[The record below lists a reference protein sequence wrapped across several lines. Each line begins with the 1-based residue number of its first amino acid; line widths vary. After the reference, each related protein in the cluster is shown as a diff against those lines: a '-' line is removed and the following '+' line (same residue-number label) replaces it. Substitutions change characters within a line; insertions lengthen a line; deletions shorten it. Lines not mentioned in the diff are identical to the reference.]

1 LTIAKNFSVN
11 YAISMAVMNLPTAKD
26 APNSMLTGLAGAKS
40 AFSPRISGGQ
50 TQVVSSNPPVSLGG
64 DRAPDFDNWRRMRS
78 DASSQSS
85 PRQVNS
91 GEVNTSIAS
100 DANVTRNDSASPVSV
115 VANWSLLGA
124 SFAVLSG
131 LLLTCGYAYSQI
143 VDTKP
148 QSAGNVAGAVTSN
161 EALTQ
166 EQIDMVVAAVRSG
179 AVGTIASKQGE
190 PADLSDT
197 PAISKVVSS
206 ESVRQQN
213 PVFFARVQEGDLL
226 VKFQQYTALYRPST
240 KEIIA
245 QGSLRMN

>member
-1 LTIAKNFSVN
+1 
-11 YAISMAVMNLPTAKD
+11 MAVMNLPTAKD
-26 APNSMLTGLAGAKS
+26 APNRMLTGATAAKS

-50 TQVVSSNPPVSLGG
+50 AQVVTSNPPVSLAGE
-64 DRAPDFDNWRRMRS
+64 RTPDLDNWRRMRS
-78 DASSQSS
+78 DISSQTSFRQAS
-85 PRQVNS
+85 PGQVNS
-91 GEVNTSIAS
+91 RLAS
-100 DANVTRNDSASPVSV
+100 AAPTFRNNSTSPVSTI
-115 VANWSLLGA
+115 AKWSLLGA

-131 LLLTCGYAYSQI
+131 LILTGGYAYIQI
-143 VDTKP
+143 IDTKP
-148 QSAGNVAGAVTSN
+148 RTAGNVAGAVTSN

-166 EQIDMVVAAVRSG
+166 EQIDLVVAAVRSG
-179 AVGTIASKQGE
+179 AVGTISSKQGK

-206 ESVRQQN
+206 ENVRQQN

-245 QGSLRMN
+245 QGSLRVN